1 MFLKLSL
8 GFFCIFSS
16 LIAKDFGVAGKL
28 FPIQEEDISKVFS
41 EGLKEPSEKHKQAWR
56 KKIEE
61 RVRRPLPV
69 SGLKEAEKYRCLE
82 FDPTLVIDED
92 ILDDRGN
99 VLARKG
105 EKINPCTHQKREGGH
120 LFFDGDIEEHIE
132 WAESHARNFQWVL
145 VNGSPIELEERAREE
160 KNLERR
166 VYFDQ
171 GGMYTKHFGIEKIPC
186 RMTQKGDKLLLEEIP
201 IKRRKKL

>member
-8 GFFCIFSS
+8 GFLCVFSS
-16 LIAKDFGVAGKL
+16 GIAKDFGVAGKL

-41 EGLKEPSEKHKQAWR
+41 EGLKEPSEKQQEAWR

-69 SGLKEAEKYRCLE
+69 SDLQEAEKYRCLE

-105 EKINPCTHQKREGGH
+105 EKINPCTYQKREGGL

-145 VNGSPIELEERAREE
+145 VNGSPIELEEKAREE
-160 KNLERR
+160 KNLERL

-171 GGMYTKHFGIEKIPC
+171 GGMYTKHFGIGKIPC
-186 RMTQKGDKLLLEEIP
+186 RMTQKGDTLLIEEIP
-201 IKRRKKL
+201 IKRRDKW

>member
-8 GFFCIFSS
+8 GFLCVFSS
-16 LIAKDFGVAGKL
+16 GIAKDFGVAGKL

-41 EGLKEPSEKHKQAWR
+41 EGLKEPSEEHKQAWR

-61 RVRRPLPV
+61 RVRHPIPV

-82 FDPTLVIDED
+82 FDPTLVVDED

-105 EKINPCTHQKREGGH
+105 EKINPCTHQKREGGL
-120 LFFDGDIEEHIE
+120 LFFDGDIEEHVE
-132 WAESHARNFQWVL
+132 WAESQCVYLKISRKMLSEVDALVQKIKKTSPSFSRNKLFYDAV
-145 VNGSPIELEERAREE
+145 R
-160 KNLERR
+160 K
-166 VYFDQ
+166 
-171 GGMYTKHFGIEKIPC
+171 KIEKAKP
-186 RMTQKGDKLLLEEIP
+186 
-201 IKRRKKL
+201 

>member
-1 MFLKLSL
+1 M
-8 GFFCIFSS
+8 
-16 LIAKDFGVAGKL
+16 
-28 FPIQEEDISKVFS
+28 E
-41 EGLKEPSEKHKQAWR
+41 

-61 RVRRPLPV
+61 RVRHPIPV

-82 FDPTLVIDED
+82 FDPTLVVDED

-105 EKINPCTHQKREGGH
+105 EKINPCTHQKREGGL
-120 LFFDGDIEEHIE
+120 LFFDGDIEEHVE
-132 WAESHARNFQWVL
+132 WAESHARSFQWVL

-171 GGMYTKHFGIEKIPC
+171 GGMYTKHFGIKNIPC
-186 RMTQKGDKLLLEEIP
+186 RMTQKGEGIVIEEIH
-201 IKRRKKL
+201 IKRKKDV